1 MMRMRWP
8 IAQPPVWKINMN
20 PYMTGG
26 NEITQSSMCKAGFR
40 IVTEVFAGLKTVC
53 ALKSAVC
60 VSA

>member
-1 MMRMRWP
+1 
-8 IAQPPVWKINMN
+8 MN